1 MLSPNSYGL
10 LHIVHGYCVLSV
22 ETPVTYEPVKLSE
35 APNANICFHTAHETT
50 SSCSS
55 SRVFMLFI
63 CFTAS
68 RSFFF
73 YILEMTLGEGGK
85 TASVFFKLLKIVH
98 IYRQN
103 RCFL

>member
-68 RSFFF
+68 RSFFL
-73 YILEMTLGEGGK
+73 YTGNDTGEGGK
-85 TASVFFKLLKIVH
+85 LP
-98 IYRQN
+98 Q
-103 RCFL
+103 CFLNY

>member
-22 ETPVTYEPVKLSE
+22 ETHVTYEHVKLAE

-68 RSFFF
+68 SSFF
-73 YILEMTLGEGGK
+73 YILEMTLGGEEK
-85 TASVFFKLLKIVH
+85 NSLSVF
-98 IYRQN
+98 
-103 RCFL
+103 